1 MAYVRLVSGGI
12 PPESLPRTR
21 AERRKSEV
29 RPRELK
35 CVCGRTFPSGGDVP
49 PPHKVRKRGPWCPGK
64 ASLRRGREEPVPAV
78 DLAPVR
84 LSTVPRGRV
93 RCTSCE
99 RLFPGDPTTG
109 GVPAH
114 LNRVGSRPCIGSPPA
129 RPVTHP
135 TVGGPAPQPAPQGTK
150 RRSQDSRGPSSG
162 GRSTT
167 PKGQPAEN
175 SRVIAAD
182 ATDVTDR
189 RERRRERKRQ
199 DRIELAMAE
208 LDIRPPRDD
217 IDFGPGRRGDV
228 WRGGLPGLG
237 RRR

>member
-1 MAYVRLVSGGI
+1 MSRIRLVSGGV

-21 AERRKSEV
+21 AERRKSKV
-29 RPRELK
+29 PPRELR

-49 PPHKVRKRGPWCPGK
+49 RPHKVRKGGPWCSGK
-64 ASLRRGREEPVPAV
+64 ASPQRRREEPALAV

-99 RLFPGDPTTG
+99 RLFPRDPATG
-109 GVPAH
+109 GLPAH
-114 LNRVGSRPCIGSPPA
+114 LNRVGSRPCIGSP
-129 RPVTHP
+129 T
-135 TVGGPAPQPAPQGTK
+135 GPAKQSRSGEATTPPASEGTK
-150 RRSQDSRGPSSG
+150 RRSQKSRGPSSNG
-162 GRSTT
+162 TSTAQIT
-167 PKGQPAEN
+167 QAPRKP
-175 SRVIAAD
+175 RVVTAD

-208 LDIRPPRDD
+208 LDVRPPRDD